1 MFLFV
6 SSGHSEVIGSPLIVV
21 MEKQKR
27 KKIVLSMQ
35 DKLKALKRL
44 DKGETMQ
51 KVTDDYGVGRRTVG
65 DWRKIQSE
73 LEKWCSSRVTETNLK
88 DRKTIKKRDYEKTS
102 EALYIWFVQF
112 RDKGVPISGLI
123 LKGNALHFQTE
134 FQEGEADFTASTSWQ
149 DRWKKRYVS
158 CLFAVRNWLQ
168 TLKKWLHSRKNFN
181 LLLRLKN

>member
-88 DRKTIKKRDYEKTS
+88 DRKTIKKSDYEKTS

-112 RDKGVPISGLI
+112 RAY
-123 LKGNALHFQTE
+123 LKRK
-134 FQEGEADFTASTSWQ
+134 S
-149 DRWKKRYVS
+149 
-158 CLFAVRNWLQ
+158 FAVPNGIS
-168 TLKKWLHSRKNFN
+168 SR
-181 LLLRLKN
+181 